1 MTVVTLA
8 IQTMGSMPEAAMWGM
23 LIIGMGVATI
33 AMRRGRRTAVVY
45 A

>member
-1 MTVVTLA
+1 MTVVALA
-8 IQTMGSMPEAAMWGM
+8 DQMMGNMPETVMWGM